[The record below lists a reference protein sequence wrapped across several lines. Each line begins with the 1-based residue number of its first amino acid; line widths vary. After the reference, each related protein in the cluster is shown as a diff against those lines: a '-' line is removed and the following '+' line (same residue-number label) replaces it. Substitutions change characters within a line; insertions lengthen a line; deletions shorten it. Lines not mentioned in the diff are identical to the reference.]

1 MQIINSRYKLKDLSI
16 TSWLIN
22 FGLNLFRPKCENV
35 LVTQNQLILALAKV
49 LLHNLGGVFPIENI
63 YSSVKTG
70 KYFYAPEILIS
81 Y

>member
-1 MQIINSRYKLKDLSI
+1 M
-16 TSWLIN
+16 
-22 FGLNLFRPKCENV
+22 NLFRPKCENV

-70 KYFYAPEILIS
+70 KSFDVPEILIS
-81 Y
+81 